1 MKSLSSDIHSDCET
15 MDHNNV
21 QSMTCNPY
29 VIMHLQ
35 NMSSCLGFSLRG
47 MREERKEKAC
57 KDGFVFFFVFHIH

>member
-1 MKSLSSDIHSDCET
+1 MALGDIHSDCET
-15 MDHNNV
+15 KYHNNV

-47 MREERKEKAC
+47 THAY
-57 KDGFVFFFVFHIH
+57 V